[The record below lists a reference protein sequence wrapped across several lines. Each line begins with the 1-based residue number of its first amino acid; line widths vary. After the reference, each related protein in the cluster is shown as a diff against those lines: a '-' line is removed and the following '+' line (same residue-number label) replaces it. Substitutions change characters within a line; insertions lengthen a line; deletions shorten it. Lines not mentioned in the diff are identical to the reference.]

1 MPQTIFYANGCAG
14 DDEAAKGSHHT
25 FADRNSLPKQQK
37 SAERVE
43 NPATAVWKSLP
54 KLRKTAEKGRESQC
68 RQLEISTPIGENRR
82 KR

>member
-25 FADRNSLPKQQK
+25 FAVRKSLPKQQK

-43 NPATAVWKSLP
+43 NPSAAVWKSLP
-54 KLRKTAEKGRESQC
+54 KQRKSREIGRDSSS
-68 RQLEISTPIGENRR
+68 RRPEISTPNSENQP
-82 KR
+82 KG